1 MASACFFIH
10 ILSLKG
16 DAHVFKHLND
26 KLELFSKISEHHLM
40 EDKELCD
47 NTGENSKVTVYLP
60 IKRETNPK
68 TTIWSTG
75 FKFRKDL
82 WVQKITSRAF
92 TALFSLLHRSGES
105 TPAISLFFAPLFVIE
120 PDMSQVFITINT
132 IVTIILITLLVISI
146 LVWFS
151 FSLARFLRR
160 NLRHQRV
167 TLVRLSH
174 HYKGTSVTPDHILED
189 ILTLNLQIHTSR
201 SKRSKHSALFG
212 KILWQEGQFDQ
223 WVRQLISYY
232 FCLFS

>member
-1 MASACFFIH
+1 MSA
-10 ILSLKG
+10 
-16 DAHVFKHLND
+16 
-26 KLELFSKISEHHLM
+26 
-40 EDKELCD
+40 
-47 NTGENSKVTVYLP
+47 
-60 IKRETNPK
+60 
-68 TTIWSTG
+68 
-75 FKFRKDL
+75 KDY
-82 WVQKITSRAF
+82 KSSFHRP
-92 TALFSLLHRSGES
+92 FSLLHRSGES

-132 IVTIILITLLVISI
+132 IVIIIQITLLVISI
-146 LVWFS
+146 LVLFF
-151 FSLARFLRR
+151 FSLTRFLRR

-189 ILTLNLQIHTSR
+189 ILPLNLQIHTSR